1 MGMRQL
7 KISKQFTNRE
17 QKSLDKYL
25 NDISKIDM
33 ITPQQEVELAIRI
46 KKGDREALHQLVQAN
61 LRFVV
66 SVAKQYQNQGLS
78 LGDLINEG
86 NLGLMKAAERFD
98 ETRGFKFISY
108 AVWWIRQ
115 SILQAL
121 ADQSRLVRLPLNKV
135 GQLTKIARAS
145 TAIEQEKERSA
156 TEDEIAEAIG
166 MNPEDIRLTVS
177 TAGKYTSINAP
188 VKNGEDDVSL
198 LNLLPNSQEPD
209 TDDDLMRESLRSEL
223 MALLDRVLDEKEKQV
238 IILTF
243 GLDGNDVH
251 SLEEIARKVGVSRDR
266 IRQIKERALRILAN
280 CKEKDR
286 LLEYL

>member
-33 ITPQQEVELAIRI
+33 ISPREEVELAIRI
-46 KKGDREALHQLVQAN
+46 KKGDREALHRLVQAN

-135 GQLTKIARAS
+135 GQLTKIARVS
-145 TAIEQEKERSA
+145 TAIEQERERSA
-156 TEDEIAEAIG
+156 TDEEISKAIG
-166 MNPEDIRLTVS
+166 MSPEDIRITVS
-177 TAGKYTSINAP
+177 TAGRYASIDAP
-188 VKNGEDDVSL
+188 VKNGEDDVPLITL
-198 LNLLPNSQEPD
+198 LSNSQEPE
-209 TDDDLMRESLRSEL
+209 TDQDLMRESLRQEL
-223 MALLDRVLDEKEKQV
+223 MRLLDRVLDEKEKQ
-238 IILTF
+238 IIFLTF

-251 SLEEIARKVGVSRDR
+251 SLDEIARKVGVSRDR
-266 IRQIKERALRILAN
+266 IRQIRDRALRTLRN
-280 CKEKDR
+280 CEEKDR